1 MVAIPHNN
9 LDALTDSI
17 HDYEDVENYLLQNP
31 PSTSAVDG
39 INTVVCPVYLTTMY
53 QNQPPTDADGYEQV

>member
-9 LDALTDSI
+9 LGALIDST
-17 HDYEDVENYLLQNP
+17 HDYEDVENYLLRDP
-31 PSTSAVDG
+31 PSTSEVGG
-39 INTVVCPVYLTTMY
+39 IKTVVCPVYLSAMY